1 MEEKKLTPEEIDK
14 IERNVETI
22 FAIEGMEFTDEEK
35 EMGRKYLAG
44 EISLKEY
51 QGHFLKK

>member
-1 MEEKKLTPEEIDK
+1 MEENKLTPKEIDK
-14 IERNVETI
+14 IERNVGTI

-44 EISLKEY
+44 EITFEEY